1 MEEILMELIKT
12 AQKEEKERKCDK
24 KKYQRDKVRE
34 IEILNEEIVEKGN
47 RERKERIKVTEN
59 QERKRDGWIEG
70 EREIKRKCESQ

>member
-1 MEEILMELIKT
+1 
-12 AQKEEKERKCDK
+12 
-24 KKYQRDKVRE
+24 VRE

-70 EREIKRKCESQ
+70 EREIKRKCES